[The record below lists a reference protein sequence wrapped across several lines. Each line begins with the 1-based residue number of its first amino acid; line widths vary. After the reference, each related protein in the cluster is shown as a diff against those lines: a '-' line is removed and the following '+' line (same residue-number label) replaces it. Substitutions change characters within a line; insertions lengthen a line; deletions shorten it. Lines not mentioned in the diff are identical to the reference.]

1 MSADPFQSELAKKGN
16 YVMGYRRNRS
26 YCCFLLLVFAVECVY
41 AQKIK
46 VEYNPK
52 ENFTAFKTYS
62 WITEESYQRPLL
74 AMNIIGAVDEQLRAK
89 SLTRVDANGDLI
101 VTAYGAVDSDLNVT
115 WRPDIYVMPGLYG
128 PVWWTQGVWI
138 PGSSSAVQ
146 IKKGTL
152 VVDIADPHSKQLKWR
167 GIANAN
173 FNPKN
178 QKQSLDLVNKS
189 IEKMFR
195 QYPSRP

>member
-1 MSADPFQSELAKKGN
+1 
-16 YVMGYRRNRS
+16 MGYRRNCA
-26 YCCFLLLVFAVECVY
+26 YCFFLLLLLAAQCVQ
-41 AQKIK
+41 AQKVK

-52 ENFTAFKTYS
+52 EDFTSFKRYS
-62 WITEESYQRPLL
+62 WITQESYQRPLL
-74 AMNIIGAVDEQLRAK
+74 AMNIIGAVDEQLQAK
-89 SLTRVDANGDLI
+89 GLTRVETNGDLI
-101 VTAYGAVDSDLNVT
+101 VTAYGAVDSDMNVT

-128 PVWWTQGVWI
+128 PVWWSQGVWI
-138 PGSSSAVQ
+138 PGSSSAVH

-152 VVDIADPHSKQLKWR
+152 VVDIAEPHSKQLKWR

-195 QYPSRP
+195 EYPASR

>member
-1 MSADPFQSELAKKGN
+1 
-16 YVMGYRRNRS
+16 VGYRRNCT
-26 YCCFLLLVFAVECVY
+26 YCCFLLLLFAVECVQ
-41 AQKIK
+41 AQKVK

-52 ENFTAFKTYS
+52 EDFTSFKRYS
-62 WITEESYQRPLL
+62 WITQESYQRPLL
-74 AMNIIGAVDEQLRAK
+74 AMNIIGAVDEQLQAK
-89 SLTRVDANGDLI
+89 GLTRVETNGDLI
-101 VTAYGAVDSDLNVT
+101 VTAYGAVDSDMNVT

-128 PVWWTQGVWI
+128 PVWWSQGVWI
-138 PGSSSAVQ
+138 PGSSSAVH

-152 VVDIADPHSKQLKWR
+152 VVDIAEPHSKQLQWR

-195 QYPSRP
+195 EYPASR

>member
-1 MSADPFQSELAKKGN
+1 
-16 YVMGYRRNRS
+16 MGYRRKSS
-26 YCCFLLLVFAVECVY
+26 YCCFLLLTFAVECVH
-41 AQKIK
+41 AQKVK
-46 VEYNPK
+46 VEYNPE
-52 ENFTAFKTYS
+52 ENLAAFKSYS
-62 WITEESYQRPLL
+62 WITQESYQRPLL
-74 AMNIIGAVDEQLRAK
+74 AMNIIGAVDEQLHAK
-89 SLTRVDANGDLI
+89 GLTRVEDKGDL
-101 VTAYGAVDSDLNVT
+101 VVNAYGAVDSDLNVT

-167 GIANAN
+167 GMASAN

-195 QYPSRP
+195 QYPAGP